1 MNVDINT
8 LLRGMAGKMRGEAM
22 PEREQMS
29 LGGRFEHLID
39 EKRAELE
46 IALPMPGKLLPE
58 LTPAVEKELIEQTL
72 DLVRQGEEGAVS
84 QGIAIA
90 ILPLPVP
97 VEGNPHWQL
106 QQIVAENAGTEPM
119 STDVVESAGK
129 HKTVLPEISLK
140 PTVVN
145 SEKFA
150 AATVVAQ
157 PAMAAEKQQVT
168 AANLFQNA
176 VPLEAASQPADM
188 QMVQPQTQV
197 QRPVIPADFTPRPNL
212 MTNAPVIEHQVG
224 TPAWQNAVSQQIS
237 VFTRNGVHNA
247 ELKLHPEELGSLQI
261 NIRMRQDQAQIH
273 IVSEHPQVRQALEAA
288 MPQLRAALAESG
300 VQLGQTNVS
309 DDTQQPAQANSNGK
323 QHEPDEN
330 AVLAEDENKH
340 EIVTKPSV
348 SIYGINT
355 FV

>member
-8 LLRGMAGKMRGEAM
+8 LLNGMAVKMRGATT
-22 PEREQMS
+22 PGTEQMT

-46 IALPMPGKLLPE
+46 VILPTPGKERPE

-72 DLVRQGEEGAVS
+72 DLVRQGEENAVS

-90 ILPLPVP
+90 ILPVP

-106 QQIVAENAGTEPM
+106 QQIVAENAGMEPA

-157 PAMAAEKQQVT
+157 PAMAAEKQQVA

-176 VPLEAASQPADM
+176 APLEAASQPVDM
-188 QMVQPQTQV
+188 QMVQPQIQV
-197 QRPVIPADFTPRPNL
+197 QRPVVPADFTPRPNL

-261 NIRMRQDQAQIH
+261 NIRMHQDQAQIH
-273 IVSEHPQVRQALEAA
+273 IVSEHPQVRQALETA

-309 DDTQQPAQANSNGK
+309 ADTQQSAQANSNGK
-323 QHEPDEN
+323 QNEPDEN
-330 AVLAEDENKH
+330 PVLAEDENKH

-348 SIYGINT
+348 NIYGINT